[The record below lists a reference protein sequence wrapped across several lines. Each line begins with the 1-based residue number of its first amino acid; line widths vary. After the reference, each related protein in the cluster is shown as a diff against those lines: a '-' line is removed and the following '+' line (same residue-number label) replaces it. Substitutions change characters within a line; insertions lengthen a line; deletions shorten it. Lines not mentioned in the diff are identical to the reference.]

1 MRRGGDY
8 SFARPDLR
16 ELVAAG
22 WEFAVRYT
30 SRVDGGKNISAAEAL
45 VLSRAGLRILTV
57 WENVG
62 ADRDPLKGRGQGV
75 ADAIAHH
82 GQVAACGA
90 PPDAVLF
97 YAVDW
102 NAQPGEFAAIGDY
115 FEGCTAA
122 AGLAS
127 FVGCYGHT
135 RLLGYLFDRGVIGHG
150 WIPMAS
156 SWSAGHVEPR
166 AKLRQTVGAT
176 IGGGAV
182 DLDEADPGAP
192 SGWRIPVTY
201 APADLMAIQRYV
213 HDKTMQDYNSL
224 GIIHST
230 PQGGGYHEGQDLLA
244 AANRAPGPRYPF
256 SDYSYAD
263 ARAVSA
269 DGLGRDLAAADRL
282 AGDATAASAFD
293 LGSGFPRWLEFNRW
307 MRNLMLAKD
316 PRTRDIREM
325 IYTLD
330 GVTVHRLDRT
340 NMQPDSG
347 DPTHLIHT
355 HFSFFRDSLGRRHLD
370 DNFGGMLREFFDGQT
385 ASTATGEDDEQMS
398 TGEVKPGF
406 AFGGSDG
413 RVDELVTG
421 VGLGPVNGGLFGNK
435 RVTLGLSADFTPDAG
450 VKLRV
455 ATKPNGKAWAVQTVT
470 IKATDDRWV
479 FFLPDATT
487 KVNIGRMKRDE
498 GDQDVITKADGTTSV
513 TADAETCPVWWDLE
527 FEKR

>member
-1 MRRGGDY
+1 MVRRGGDY

-16 ELVAAG
+16 ELVGAG

-30 SRVDGGKNISAAEAL
+30 SRVDGGKNLTVAEAL
-45 VLSRAGLRILTV
+45 ALSRAGLRILTV

-82 GQVAACGA
+82 GQAAACGA

-102 NAQPGEFAAIGDY
+102 NAQPAEFKAIGDY

-135 RLLGYLFDRGVIGHG
+135 YLLSYLFDRGVIGHG

-192 SGWRIPVTY
+192 LGWRLPVTY
-201 APADLMAIQRYV
+201 PPDDLRAIQRYV

-244 AANRAPGPRYPF
+244 AANRAPGPKYPF

-263 ARAVSA
+263 ARAVSK

-282 AGDATAASAFD
+282 AGDPTAASAFD
-293 LGSGFPRWLEFNRW
+293 LGSGFDRFLEFNRW
-307 MRNLMLAKD
+307 MRNKVLEGD
-316 PRTRDIREM
+316 PRTRDIREI

-330 GVTVHRLDRT
+330 GKTVHRLDRT
-340 NMQPDSG
+340 GMQPDSG
-347 DPTHLIHT
+347 DDTHLSHT
-355 HFSFFRDSLGRRHLD
+355 HFSFFRDSLGRRAAD
-370 DNFGGMLREFFDGQT
+370 DNFLGLLKEFFGDQT
-385 ASTATGEDDEQMS
+385 ASVPGEDDEEMS

-406 AFGGSDG
+406 AFGNPDG

-498 GDQDVITKADGTTSV
+498 GDEDLDADGNVKNS
-513 TADAETCPVWWDLE
+513 AETCPVWWDLE